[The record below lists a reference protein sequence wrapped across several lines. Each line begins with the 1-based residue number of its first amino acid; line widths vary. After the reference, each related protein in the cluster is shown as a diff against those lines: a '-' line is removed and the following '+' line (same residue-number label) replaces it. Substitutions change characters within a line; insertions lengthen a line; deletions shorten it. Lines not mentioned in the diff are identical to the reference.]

1 MRGQSLDWVKASA
14 GIAFS
19 AWGHESVC
27 YLTFLSF
34 FLLKQRAANIM
45 VHGSWDSQQTDR
57 QVIWVVSEVY
67 SRRDTIYQV
76 HLEYDSK
83 NT

>member
-1 MRGQSLDWVKASA
+1 
-14 GIAFS
+14 
-19 AWGHESVC
+19 
-27 YLTFLSF
+27 
-34 FLLKQRAANIM
+34 M
-45 VHGSWDSQQTDR
+45 VHDSWDSQQTDR
-57 QVIWVVSEVY
+57 QVIWVVSEIY